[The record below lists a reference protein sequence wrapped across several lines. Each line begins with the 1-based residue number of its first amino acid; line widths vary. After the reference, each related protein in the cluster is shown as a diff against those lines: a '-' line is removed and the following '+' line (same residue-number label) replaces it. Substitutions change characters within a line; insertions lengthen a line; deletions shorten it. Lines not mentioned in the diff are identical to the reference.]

1 MLDHALP
8 DIESWTLLFSN
19 NGLPVLRVTKRRLE
33 EMRADLDHVDARE
46 LARLILQDPI
56 IDRTSVV

>member
-8 DIESWTLLFSN
+8 DIDSWTLLFSN

-33 EMRADLDHVDARE
+33 EMRADLDRVEVVMILLVAQQD
-46 LARLILQDPI
+46 LAMPD
-56 IDRTSVV
+56 TVK